1 MTTRPPGFVG
11 GAAGSPAWTPPG
23 ARAAGVNRGR
33 RRRGRRGGRDRQA
46 GRPWLRRAVA
56 GVGAVALAAL
66 AGVVAGRPVTGGQAA
81 PAPGVAVLVL
91 ARDLPAGA
99 VPQWGDLRTVQLPAT
114 AVPPDAVPADAVPPA
129 GTAASGGSVADA
141 VPPPAAGVA
150 DGDGAVRPAAGPGG
164 GDAVAGGGGV
174 GRLAVA
180 VRRGDLLTRRL
191 LGGGGAGAPGGL
203 RAYTLPVGEGVEA
216 GPLAS
221 GDRVDV
227 LAASGGRARTVL
239 RGAPVLRLV
248 PGSGGRAA
256 LVVVGVTAGQAE
268 TLAAARAAATLTL
281 VQAPPGAADG

>member
-1 MTTRPPGFVG
+1 MTPRLPGSVG
-11 GAAGSPAWTPPG
+11 GAAGSSAWTPPG
-23 ARAAGVNRGR
+23 ARAAGANRGR
-33 RRRGRRGGRDRQA
+33 RRRGRRGGRDGPA

-56 GVGAVALAAL
+56 GVGAVTLAVL

-81 PAPGVAVLVL
+81 AAPGVAVLVL

-99 VPQWGDLRTVQLPAT
+99 VPQRGDLHTVQLPAT
-114 AVPPDAVPADAVPPA
+114 AAPADAVPPA
-129 GTAASGGSVADA
+129 GTAASGGS
-141 VPPPAAGVA
+141 
-150 DGDGAVRPAAGPGG
+150 GD
-164 GDAVAGGGGV
+164 V

-191 LGGGGAGAPGGL
+191 LGGGGAWAAGGL
-203 RAYTLPVGEGVEA
+203 RAFTLPVGEGVEA
-216 GPLAS
+216 GPLAT

-256 LVVVGVTAGQAE
+256 LVVVGVSAAQAE

-281 VQAPPGAADG
+281 VQAPPGEADG

>member
-11 GAAGSPAWTPPG
+11 GAAGSPPWTPPG

-33 RRRGRRGGRDRQA
+33 RRQRRRGGRDRPA

-56 GVGAVALAAL
+56 GVGAVALAVL

-81 PAPGVAVLVL
+81 AAPGVAVLVL

-99 VPQWGDLRTVQLPAT
+99 IPQRGDLRAVQLPAT
-114 AVPPDAVPADAVPPA
+114 AVPADAIPAD
-129 GTAASGGSVADA
+129 GTAASGGSAADA
-141 VPPPAAGVA
+141 VPPPAASVA
-150 DGDGAVRPAAGPGG
+150 GEDGAVGPAAGPGG
-164 GDAVAGGGGV
+164 GDAVAGSGGV

-191 LGGGGAGAPGGL
+191 LGGGGAWAPGGL

-216 GPLAS
+216 GPLAT